1 MSTHLTSVDS
11 ATSMNKKAIF
21 FTVLGNALEW
31 IDFASYAYFATIIA
45 HQFFPTQDRSTALI
59 STFAVFGV
67 GLIARP
73 LGAVFFGRLGDVHG
87 RKAALMLAMPM
98 MGLGTLLIG
107 LMPTYEQVGIAAP
120 ICLVICRL
128 LQGFSAGGE
137 AGNAITFL
145 IEWAPPKRRALYA
158 CLQQASGVFGTVFGS
173 AVAAMLS
180 TTMSHDALESFGWR
194 ILFLVGGAV
203 IAPVAFYLRAKIDE
217 TPAFLAHQHIA
228 PVKQKQRSTSTI
240 SVWLACFRAIGM
252 TMVWIASYYVFLSYL
267 PAFLSTHAQ
276 IPSSVALWV
285 NTAGLLTMA
294 TSIVLSA
301 AISDVIGRKPL
312 LIAVALAFI
321 VLPYPLFTFFL
332 SGASAPLMVISL
344 IVVGALVGVFAG
356 VFPATM
362 AEMFPT
368 RLRSGSVSLA
378 FGLATAVFGG
388 FGSLISEALIKFTGS
403 HLSPS
408 YYVIF
413 SALISLPII
422 LSLKETA
429 HQPLK

>member
-1 MSTHLTSVDS
+1 
-11 ATSMNKKAIF
+11 MNKKAIF

>member
-1 MSTHLTSVDS
+1 MSTSTMTVNGAMGMS
-11 ATSMNKKAIF
+11 KKAIF

-45 HQFFPTQDRSTALI
+45 HQFFPTQDRTTALI

-73 LGAVFFGRLGDVHG
+73 LGSIFFGRLGDASG
-87 RKAALMLAMPM
+87 RKTALMLAMPM

-107 LMPTYEQVGIAAP
+107 VMPNYEQIGIAAP

-145 IEWAPPKRRALYA
+145 IEWAPPTRRALYA

-173 AVAAMLS
+173 AVAAVLS
-180 TTMSHDALESFGWR
+180 TTMTHEALESYGWR
-194 ILFLVGGAV
+194 ILFIVGGAV
-203 IAPVAFYLRAKIDE
+203 IAPVGFYLRAKIDE
-217 TPAFLAHQHIA
+217 TPAFLEQQHA
-228 PVKQKQRSTSTI
+228 NPVNARPETTSTT
-240 SVWLACFRAIGM
+240 STWTACCKAIGM
-252 TMVWIASYYVFLSYL
+252 TMIWIASYYVFLSYL
-267 PAFLSTHAQ
+267 PAFLSTHAHL
-276 IPSSVALWV
+276 PSGVALWG
-285 NTAGLLTMA
+285 NTAGLITMA

-301 AISDVIGRKPL
+301 AISDVVGRKPL
-312 LIAVALAFI
+312 LIAVASAFI
-321 VLPYPLFTFFL
+321 VLPYPLFSFFL
-332 SGASAPLMVISL
+332 SNTSTPLLVMSL
-344 IVVGALVGVFAG
+344 VGVGALVGVFAG

-368 RLRSGSVSLA
+368 RLRSGGVSLA
-378 FGLATAVFGG
+378 FGLATAIFGG
-388 FGSLISEALIKFTGS
+388 FGSLISEALIKITGS

-408 YYVIF
+408 YYVIL
-413 SALISLPII
+413 AAIISLPFI

>member
-1 MSTHLTSVDS
+1 MSTQVMTADGAV
-11 ATSMNKKAIF
+11 SMNKKAIF

-31 IDFASYAYFATIIA
+31 IDFASYAYFATVIA
-45 HQFFPTQDRSTALI
+45 HQFFPTQDRSMALI

-73 LGAVFFGRLGDVHG
+73 LGAIFFGRLGDARG
-87 RKAALMLAMPM
+87 RKWALMIAMPM

-107 LMPTYEQVGIAAP
+107 LMPTYEQIGIAAP

-145 IEWAPPKRRALYA
+145 IEWAPARRRALYA
-158 CLQQASGVFGTVFGS
+158 CLQQASGVAGTVFGS
-173 AVAAMLS
+173 GVAALLS
-180 TTMSHDALESFGWR
+180 TVLSHDALESYGWR
-194 ILFLVGGAV
+194 ILFIIGGAV
-203 IAPVAFYLRAKIDE
+203 IAPIGFYLRAKIDE
-217 TPAFLAHQHIA
+217 TPAFLEHQSIERTHPDKA
-228 PVKQKQRSTSTI
+228 ATNTQ
-240 SVWLACFRAIGM
+240 SVWLACFRSIGM
-252 TMVWIASYYVFLSYL
+252 TMIWIASYYVFLSYL
-267 PAFLSTHAQ
+267 PAFLASHAH

-285 NTAGLLTMA
+285 NTIGLLTMA
-294 TSIVLSA
+294 TSIIVSA
-301 AISDVIGRKPL
+301 MISDAIGRKPL
-312 LIAVALAFI
+312 LVVSSIAFI
-321 VLPYPLFTFFL
+321 VVPYPLFAFFL
-332 SGASAPLMVISL
+332 GGAATPWLVVAVMA
-344 IVVGALVGVFAG
+344 VGALVGVFAG
-356 VFPATM
+356 IFPATM

-378 FGLATAVFGG
+378 FGLATAIFGG
-388 FGSLISEALIKFTGS
+388 FGSLISEALIKITGS

-413 SALISLPII
+413 AAFVSLPII

-429 HQPLK
+429 HDPLK

>member
-1 MSTHLTSVDS
+1 MSTHAMT
-11 ATSMNKKAIF
+11 ANGEMSMSKKAIF

-31 IDFASYAYFATIIA
+31 IDFASYAYFATVIA
-45 HQFFPTQDRSTALI
+45 HQFFPTQDRSMALI

-67 GLIARP
+67 GLLARP
-73 LGAVFFGRLGDVHG
+73 LGAIMFGRLGDSRG
-87 RKAALMLAMPM
+87 RKVALMIAMPM

-107 LMPTYEQVGIAAP
+107 LMPTYEQIGIAAP

-145 IEWAPPKRRALYA
+145 IEWAPARRRALYA
-158 CLQQASGVFGTVFGS
+158 CLQQASGVGGTVFGS
-173 AVAAMLS
+173 GIAALLS
-180 TTMSHDALESFGWR
+180 TVMTHDALESYGWR
-194 ILFLVGGAV
+194 ILFIIGGAV
-203 IAPVAFYLRAKIDE
+203 IAPIGFYLRAKIDE
-217 TPAFLAHQHIA
+217 TPAFLEHKRNDRTDSHITPA
-228 PVKQKQRSTSTI
+228 NTR

-252 TMVWIASYYVFLSYL
+252 TMVWIASYYVFLAYL
-267 PAFLSTHAQ
+267 PAFLASYAH
-276 IPSSVALWV
+276 IPSSIALWV
-285 NTAGLLTMA
+285 NTVGLLTMA
-294 TSIVLSA
+294 TSIIVSA
-301 AISDVIGRKPL
+301 MIADVIGRKPL
-312 LIAVALAFI
+312 LIVSSIAFI
-321 VLPYPLFTFFL
+321 VIPYPLFAFFL
-332 SGASAPLMVISL
+332 SGASTPLLVLAVMA
-344 IVVGALVGVFAG
+344 VGALVGVFAG

-378 FGLATAVFGG
+378 FGLAAAFFGG
-388 FGSLISEALIKFTGS
+388 FGSLISEALIKCTGS

-413 SALISLPII
+413 AALVSLPII

-429 HQPLK
+429 HEPLK